1 MSTSIKKVAVIGLG
15 YVGLPTYVAL
25 LKSGKHE
32 VVGYTRSQKK
42 VDDINHGISPIED
55 TDVITYLKTHKVHVT
70 NKQNDL
76 KDCQVFIVCVPTPVK
91 DDYVPDYGPV
101 ISATQ
106 LVAPFIKRGSHYVL
120 ESTVNPG
127 TCEEIVAPILEKETG
142 LKAGVDFNIAHC
154 PERINP
160 GDPKWN
166 IYNINRNIGS
176 VSKKM
181 NKEIAAFYRT
191 FISEGIIN
199 EVNSLKVAEATKI
212 IENTFRDINIA
223 YVNELAQSFDVMGI
237 DLHETIKASS
247 NKQFAFMPHWPG
259 CGVGGHCIAVDPYYL
274 IRRASLDGFNHQ
286 FLKNAREINNG
297 MPAYTIQRLLLALNE
312 VLLPLKGTKVALLG
326 LSYKPN
332 IGDIRESP
340 SLIIEKELQELGAD
354 VSVYDPYVQRAEK
367 NLLKAI
373 KNAKAIVVATAHK
386 EIREQLLT
394 LLPKTKVKVIVDGR
408 NCLDKEK
415 IIKLGIVYKGIG
427 R

>member
-1 MSTSIKKVAVIGLG
+1 MAIKKVAVIGLG

-25 LKSGKHE
+25 HRTGKYE
-32 VVGYTRSQKK
+32 VVGYTRSQNK
-42 VDDINHGISPIED
+42 VDMINKGVSPIED
-55 TDVITYLKTHKVHVT
+55 KDVEEYLEKNKVFAT
-70 NKQNDL
+70 NKQEDL
-76 KDCQVFIVCVPTPVK
+76 KGAQVFIICVPTPVK
-91 DDYVPDYGPV
+91 ADYVPDYEPV
-101 ISATQ
+101 ILATK
-106 LVAPFIKRGSHYVL
+106 LVAPFIKKDTHYVL

-127 TCEEIVAPILEKETG
+127 TCEEIVMAILEQETG
-142 LKAGVDFNIAHC
+142 LKAGKDFNIAHC

-160 GDPKWN
+160 GDPKWT

-176 VSKKM
+176 ITQSQ

-191 FISEGIIN
+191 FITEGIVN

-259 CGVGGHCIAVDPYYL
+259 AGVGGHCIAVDPYYL

-297 MPAYTIQRLLLALNE
+297 MPSYTVKRLLLGLNE
-312 VLLPLKGTKVALLG
+312 VGLPLKGTRVALLG
-326 LSYKPN
+326 LSYKPD

-340 SLIIEKELQELGAD
+340 ALVIEEELKELGAE
-354 VSVYDPYVQRAEK
+354 VIVYDPYVKRAEK
-367 NLLKAI
+367 DLI
-373 KNAKAIVVATAHK
+373 KVVGTAQAVLIATAHK
-386 EIREQLLT
+386 EIKESLEKFLKKST
-394 LLPKTKVKVIVDGR
+394 VKVVIDGR
-408 NCLDKEK
+408 NCLNKEEVK
-415 IIKLGIVYKGIG
+415 KMGMIYKGIG

>member
-1 MSTSIKKVAVIGLG
+1 MRIKQVAIIGLG
-15 YVGLPTYVAL
+15 YVGLPTFVAL
-25 LKSGKHE
+25 LKSKKYK
-32 VVGYTRSQKK
+32 VVGYTRAQQK
-42 VDDINHGISPIED
+42 VDDINRGISPIED
-55 TDVITYLKTHKVHVT
+55 GDVVAYLKTHKVFVT
-70 NKQNDL
+70 NKQSDL
-76 KDCQVFIVCVPTPVK
+76 KGCQVFIICVPTPVK
-91 DDYVPDYGPV
+91 DNYVPDYEPV

-106 LVAPFIKRGSHYVL
+106 LVAPFMKKGSHYVL

-127 TCEEIVAPILEKETG
+127 SCEEIIAPILEKETG

-176 VSKKM
+176 INKKL

-191 FISEGIIN
+191 FITGTVN
-199 EVNSLKVAEATKI
+199 EVNSLKIAEATKI

-223 YVNELAQSFDVMGI
+223 YVNELAQSFDVMNI

-274 IRRASLDGFNHQ
+274 IRRASLAGFNHQ
-286 FLKNAREINNG
+286 FLKYAREINNS
-297 MPAYTIQRLLLALNE
+297 MPAYTIQRLLLGLNE
-312 VLLPLKGTKVALLG
+312 VKMPLKGTKVALLG

-340 SLIIEKELQELGAD
+340 SLVIEKELKKLGAELT
-354 VSVYDPYVQRAEK
+354 VYDPYVKRAKKDLDSVVK
-367 NLLKAI
+367 NVE
-373 KNAKAIVVATAHK
+373 AIVIATSHR
-386 EIREQLLT
+386 EIRERLEELL
-394 LLPKTKVKVIVDGR
+394 KKSKVKVIIDGR
-408 NCLDKEK
+408 NCLDKEA
-415 IIKLGIVYKGIG
+415 IIKMGIVYKGIG

>member
-1 MSTSIKKVAVIGLG
+1 MRIKKVAVIGLG

-25 LKSGKHE
+25 LKAKTYE

-42 VDDINHGISPIED
+42 VDAIYKRQSPIED
-55 TDVITYLKTHKVHVT
+55 EDVISYLKSNKVKAT
-70 NKQNDL
+70 NKQQDL
-76 KDCQVFIVCVPTPVK
+76 KGCDVFIICVPTPVK
-91 DDYVPDYGPV
+91 DDYVPDYEPV

-106 LVAPFIKRGSHYVL
+106 LVAPYIKKGSHYVL

-127 TCEEIVAPILEKETG
+127 TCEEIILPILEKETG
-142 LKAGVDFNIAHC
+142 LKAGSDFNIAHC

-160 GDPKWN
+160 GDQKWN

-176 VSKKM
+176 LSKSQ
-181 NKEIAAFYRT
+181 NKEIASFYRT
-191 FISEGIIN
+191 FITKGQVN

-223 YVNELAQSFDVMGI
+223 YVNELAQSFDIMGI
-237 DLHETIKASS
+237 DLHETLKASS
-247 NKQFAFMPHWPG
+247 NKQFAFMPHYPG

-286 FLKNAREINNG
+286 FLKYAREINNG
-297 MPAYTIQRLLLALNE
+297 MPGYTIQRLLLGLND
-312 VLLPLKGTKVALLG
+312 VGLSLKGTKVALLG
-326 LSYKPN
+326 LSYKPD

-340 SLIIEKELQELGAD
+340 SLIIEKELKKLGAQII
-354 VSVYDPYVQRAEK
+354 VYDPYVKRAEK
-367 NLLKAI
+367 DLAKAI

-386 EIREQLLT
+386 EIKMGLESLL
-394 LLPKTKVKVIVDGR
+394 KKSKVKVVIDGR

-415 IIKLGIVYKGIG
+415 IKKMGIVYKGIG

>member
-1 MSTSIKKVAVIGLG
+1 MNTSIKKVAVIGLG

-25 LKSGKHE
+25 LKSGKYE

-42 VDDINHGISPIED
+42 VNAINQGISPIED
-55 TDVITYLKTHKVHVT
+55 ADVIAYLKTHKVHVT
-70 NKQNDL
+70 NKQNEL
-76 KDCQVFIVCVPTPVK
+76 KDCQVFIICVPTPVK
-91 DDYVPDYGPV
+91 DDYVPDYEPV

-106 LVAPFIKRGSHYVL
+106 LVAPFMKRGSHYVL

-127 TCEEIVAPILEKETG
+127 TCEEIVAPILQKETG
-142 LKAGVDFNIAHC
+142 LKAGIDFNIAHC

-176 VSKKM
+176 ISKKM
-181 NKEIAAFYRT
+181 NREVAAFYRT

-223 YVNELAQSFDVMGI
+223 YVNELAQSFDIMGI

-286 FLKNAREINNG
+286 FLKNAREINNS

-312 VLLPLKGTKVALLG
+312 VQLPLKGTKVALLG

-332 IGDIRESP
+332 IGDVRESP
-340 SLIIEKELQELGAD
+340 SLIIEKELKELGAD
-354 VSVYDPYVQRAEK
+354 ISVYDPYVQRAEK
-367 NLLKAI
+367 NLFQVV
-373 KNAKAIVVATAHK
+373 KNAKAIIVATAHK
-386 EIREQLLT
+386 EIREQLLA

-415 IIKLGIVYKGIG
+415 IIKCGIVYRGIG